1 MTYKEEASVK
11 VEPIS
16 NGNLRIWLSEEE
28 LQEHTRDIGE
38 HLRGMLQAV
47 QTRLSRLGKHILVE
61 RIPVDGGWVVLLS
74 ARRNVVGNGVV
85 VYRIADIDAL
95 FRLAEQWASV
105 PEERE
110 NAHTSL
116 YETDDAYA
124 IVVYPAP
131 RLSRR
136 QTALL
141 REFGERI
148 GQGDAAAAHIAER
161 GRLLAA
167 GDALGRLVLTERERR
182 PPAPSD
188 REN

>member
-1 MTYKEEASVK
+1 MK

-28 LQEHTRDIGE
+28 LNEHTRDIGE
-38 HLRGMLQAV
+38 HLREMLQAV

-74 ARRNVVGNGVV
+74 ARRNAVSGGVS
-85 VYRIADIDAL
+85 VYRIEDIDVL
-95 FRLAEQWASV
+95 FQLAEQWASLSD
-105 PEERE
+105 EQGS
-110 NAHTSL
+110 AHTSL

-124 IVVYPAP
+124 IAVYPAP

-141 REFGERI
+141 REFGTLI
-148 GQGDAAAAHIAER
+148 GRGEAAAAYAAER

-167 GDALGRLVLTERERR
+167 GDALGKLVVTESERR

-188 REN
+188 RES

>member
-1 MTYKEEASVK
+1 MK

-28 LQEHTRDIGE
+28 LETNTRDIGE
-38 HLRGMLQAV
+38 QLRGMLQAV

-61 RIPVDGGWVVLLS
+61 RVPVDGGWIVLIS
-74 ARRNVVGNGVV
+74 ARRNASSSGVS
-85 VYRIADIDAL
+85 VYRIADTDAL
-95 FRLAEQWASV
+95 LRLAQWWATSL
-105 PEERE
+105 PDGQA

-116 YETDDAYA
+116 YETEDGYTLS
-124 IVVYPAP
+124 VYPAP
-131 RLSRR
+131 RLTYW

-148 GQGDAAAAHIAER
+148 GQGEATAAYAAER

-167 GDALGRLVLTERERR
+167 GDALGKLVFTEREPR
-182 PPAPSD
+182 PPTPSD
-188 REN
+188 QEN